1 MVVGGISDSM
11 CFYVG
16 KMSIEWASTLDSH
29 TQCKLDVS
37 NFCNRLITDEA
48 RIQREYIPLRK
59 KKKNDKKEQKNF
71 SSVLH
76 VSSCFVLYVVQL
88 SWATHS

>member
-1 MVVGGISDSM
+1 MVVGGMCISNGM

-48 RIQREYIPLRK
+48 RI
-59 KKKNDKKEQKNF
+59 
-71 SSVLH
+71 
-76 VSSCFVLYVVQL
+76 
-88 SWATHS
+88 